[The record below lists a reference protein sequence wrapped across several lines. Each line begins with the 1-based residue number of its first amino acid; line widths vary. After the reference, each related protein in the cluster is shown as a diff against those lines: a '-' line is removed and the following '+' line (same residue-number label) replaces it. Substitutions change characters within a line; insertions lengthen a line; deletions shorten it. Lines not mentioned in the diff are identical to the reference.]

1 MNITFQHPELLFLLL
16 LLPVVAFLLG
26 RRGRVAA
33 VEYSSANVAREV
45 ARTTRSRVGRW
56 AMLIPLLAAAFFI
69 IGLARPQVLQG
80 SSEVQASGIDIMM
93 CIDVSGSM
101 QSLDYVVDGQPTSRV
116 TTVKSAVSKFI
127 DARQDDRLGLIE
139 FSAEPYLISPLTLDH
154 DWVHQRL
161 ERVDTGTIPDGT
173 AIGSA
178 IAMGV
183 NRLSQSPAKSKV
195 IVLLTDG
202 CNNMGKISPIM
213 AAQAAKALGVR
224 VYTIGAGIKGDA
236 PFPVK
241 DQFGNTHIQMVPSDM
256 DEDTLTKIADMTGG
270 KFFRADD
277 TQKLQD
283 TYAEI
288 DRLEKTTRTVKHYE
302 HVSELF
308 AWAVLPGLFVLGTG
322 FWLEQTRYRRL
333 P

>member
-1 MNITFQHPELLFLLL
+1 MNISFQHPELLFLLL
-16 LLPVVAFLLG
+16 LLPVIAFLLG

-45 ARTTRSRVGRW
+45 ARTTRSSAGRW
-56 AMLIPLLAAAFFI
+56 ILLFPLLAAALFI
-69 IGLARPQVLQG
+69 VGLARPQVLEG

-116 TTVKSAVSKFI
+116 TTVKAAVSKFI
-127 DARQDDRLGLIE
+127 DAREDDRLGLIE
-139 FSAEPYLISPLTLDH
+139 FSAEPYLVSPLTLDH
-154 DWVHQRL
+154 DWVRQGL
-161 ERVDTGTIPDGT
+161 ERVDTGQIPDGT

-183 NRLSQSPAKSKV
+183 NRLRESPAKSKV

-224 VYTIGAGIKGDA
+224 VYTIGAGSKGDA

-241 DQFGNTHIQMVPSDM
+241 DQFGNTHIEMIPADM
-256 DEDTLTKIADMTGG
+256 DADTLTKIADMTGG

-277 TQKLQD
+277 TQKLHD
-283 TYAEI
+283 TYEEI

-302 HVSELF
+302 NVSELF
-308 AWAVLPGLFVLGTG
+308 AWAVVPGLLLLGMG
-322 FWLEQTRYRRL
+322 FGLEQTRYRRL

>member
-1 MNITFQHPELLFLLL
+1 MNITFQHPEFLFLLL
-16 LLPVVAFLLG
+16 ALPVIAFLLG

-45 ARTTRSRVGRW
+45 ARETRSSAGRW
-56 AMLIPLLAAAFFI
+56 TMLFPLLAAALFI
-69 IGLARPQVLQG
+69 VGLARPQILEG

-116 TTVKSAVSKFI
+116 TTVKQAVSKFI
-127 DARQDDRLGLIE
+127 DAREDDRLGLIE

-154 DWVHQRL
+154 DWVRQGL

-178 IAMGV
+178 IAMAT
-183 NRLSQSPAKSKV
+183 NRLRESPAKSKV

-202 CNNMGKISPIM
+202 VNNMGKISPIM

-224 VYTIGAGIKGDA
+224 VYTIGAGVKGDA
-236 PFPVK
+236 PFPQK
-241 DQFGNTHIQMVPSDM
+241 DQFGNTHIVMLPSDM
-256 DEDTLTKIADMTGG
+256 DETTLTKIADMTGG

-277 TQKLQD
+277 TQKLHD

-308 AWAVLPGLFVLGTG
+308 AWALVPGLFVLGAG
-322 FWLEQTRYRRL
+322 FALEQTRYRRL

>member
-1 MNITFQHPELLFLLL
+1 MLL

-45 ARTTRSRVGRW
+45 ARETRSRVGRW
-56 AMLIPLLAAAFFI
+56 AMLFPLLGAAFFI
-69 IGLARPQVLQG
+69 VGLARPQILQG
-80 SSEVQASGIDIMM
+80 SSEVKASGIDIMM

-116 TTVKSAVSKFI
+116 TTVKAAVSKFI

-154 DWVHQRL
+154 DWVHQGL

-178 IAMGV
+178 IAMAT
-183 NRLSQSPAKSKV
+183 NRLRESPAKSKV

-277 TQKLQD
+277 TQKLHD

-302 HVSELF
+302 NVSELF
-308 AWAVLPGLFVLGTG
+308 AWAVLPGLLVLGTG
-322 FWLEQTRYRRL
+322 FWMEQTRYRRL

>member
-45 ARTTRSRVGRW
+45 AREARSRAGRW
-56 AMLIPLLAAAFFI
+56 TMLIPLLAGAFFI
-69 IGLARPQVLQG
+69 VGLARPQILEG
-80 SSEVQASGIDIMM
+80 SSEVQASGIDIML
-93 CIDVSGSM
+93 CVDVSGSM
-101 QSLDYVVDGQPTSRV
+101 QSLDYVVDGEPTSRV

-127 DARQDDRLGLIE
+127 DAREDDRLGLIE

-154 DWVHQRL
+154 DWVHQGL

-178 IAMGV
+178 IAMAV
-183 NRLSQSPAKSKV
+183 NRLSESPAKSKV

-202 CNNMGKISPIM
+202 CNNMGKISPLM
-213 AAQAAKALGVR
+213 AAEAAKAMGVR
-224 VYTIGAGIKGDA
+224 VYTIGAGVRGDA
-236 PFPVK
+236 PFPMK
-241 DQFGNTHIQMVPSDM
+241 DQYGNTRIVMVPADV
-256 DEDTLTKIADMTGG
+256 DEDTLGKIAEMTGG
-270 KFFRADD
+270 QFFRATD
-277 TQKLQD
+277 TQKLAD

-288 DRLEKTTRTVKHYE
+288 DRLEKTKRTVKHFE

-308 AWAVLPGLFVLGTG
+308 AWALVPGLFVLGAG

>member
-1 MNITFQHPELLFLLL
+1 MNISFQHPELLLLLL
-16 LLPVVAFLLG
+16 LLPVAAFLLG

-45 ARTTRSRVGRW
+45 ARETRSRAGRW
-56 AMLIPLLAAAFFI
+56 IMAFPLLAAALFI
-69 IGLARPQVLQG
+69 VGLARPQVLEG
-80 SSEVQASGIDIMM
+80 SSEVQASGIDIML
-93 CIDVSGSM
+93 CLDVSGSM
-101 QSLDYVVDGQPTSRV
+101 QSLDYIVDGQRQSRV
-116 TTVKSAVSKFI
+116 DTVKQAVSKFI
-127 DARQDDRLGLIE
+127 DAREDDRLGLIE

-154 DWVHQRL
+154 DWVHQGL
-161 ERVDTGTIPDGT
+161 ERVNTGQIPDGT

-183 NRLSQSPAKSKV
+183 NRLRESPAKSKV

-202 CNNMGKISPIM
+202 CNNMGKISPLM

-224 VYTIGAGIKGDA
+224 VYTIGAGVQGEA

-241 DQFGNTHIQMVPSDM
+241 DVFGNTQYQMIPSDV
-256 DEDTLTKIADMTGG
+256 DEATLSKIAEMTGG
-270 KFFRADD
+270 KFFRATD
-277 TQKLQD
+277 TEKLRD

-308 AWAVLPGLFVLGTG
+308 SLAVVPGLLLLGMG
-322 FWLEQTRYRRL
+322 FFLEQTRYRRL

>member
-16 LLPVVAFLLG
+16 LLPVTAFLLG

-45 ARTTRSRVGRW
+45 ARTTRSSAGRW
-56 AMLIPLLAAAFFI
+56 IMLFPLLAAALFI
-69 IGLARPQVLQG
+69 VGLARPQILEG
-80 SSEVQASGIDIMM
+80 SSEVQASGIDIIL
-93 CIDVSGSM
+93 CLDVSGSM

-116 TTVKSAVSKFI
+116 TTVKQAVAKFI
-127 DARQDDRLGLIE
+127 DAREDDRLGLIE

-154 DWVHQRL
+154 DWVRQGL

-183 NRLSQSPAKSKV
+183 NRLRESPAKSKV

-202 CNNMGKISPIM
+202 CNNMGKISPLM

-224 VYTIGAGIKGDA
+224 VYTIGAGVRGDA

-241 DQFGNTHIQMVPSDM
+241 DQFGNTHIEMVPADV
-256 DEDTLTKIADMTGG
+256 DEETLGKIAEMTGG
-270 KFFRADD
+270 KFFRATD
-277 TQKLQD
+277 TQKLHD

-308 AWAVLPGLFVLGTG
+308 AWAVVPGLFVLGAG
-322 FWLEQTRYRRL
+322 FFLEQTRYRRL

>member
-1 MNITFQHPELLFLLL
+1 MNITFQHPELLLLLL

-26 RRGRVAA
+26 RQGRVAA

-45 ARTTRSRVGRW
+45 ARHSRSRVGRW
-56 AMLIPLLAAAFFI
+56 VMLFPLLAAALFI
-69 IGLARPQVLQG
+69 VGLARPQVLQG
-80 SSEVQASGIDIMM
+80 ESEVEASGIDIML

-116 TTVKSAVSKFI
+116 TTVKAAVGKFI
-127 DARQDDRLGLIE
+127 DAREDDRLGLIE
-139 FSAEPYLISPLTLDH
+139 FSAEPYLVSPLTLDH
-154 DWVHQRL
+154 DWVRQGL

-178 IAMGV
+178 IAMAT
-183 NRLSQSPAKSKV
+183 NRLRESPAKSKV

-202 CNNMGKISPIM
+202 CNNMGKISPLM
-213 AAQAAKALGVR
+213 AAETAKALGVR
-224 VYTIGAGIKGDA
+224 VYTIGAGVRGDA

-241 DQFGNTHIQMVPSDM
+241 DQFGNTHIEMIPADI
-256 DEDTLTKIADMTGG
+256 DEDTLGKIAEMTGG
-270 KFFRADD
+270 KFFRATD
-277 TQKLQD
+277 TQKLHD

-288 DRLEKTTRTVKHYE
+288 DRLEKTKRTVKHYE

-308 AWAVLPGLFVLGTG
+308 AWAVVPGLFVLGAG
-322 FWLEQTRYRRL
+322 FWLEQTRFRRL